1 MLHCNHWEFSSG
13 GLFCPQMQNA
23 LEPQEK
29 AYIAVEETLEY
40 KLEEST
46 IYIQVEVQRIVLF
59 GFDALQLRSTGNGWA
74 TDATIFDRD
83 GNLVDKTRSSV
94 AERG

>member
-83 GNLVDKTRSSV
+83 WCLVDKAGSSV
-94 AERG
+94 AKRG

>member
-23 LEPQEK
+23 LEPQKK

-46 IYIQVEVQRIVLF
+46 IYI
-59 GFDALQLRSTGNGWA
+59 
-74 TDATIFDRD
+74 
-83 GNLVDKTRSSV
+83 
-94 AERG
+94 